1 MKFCKSCFSFL
12 ARHAAIG
19 AFVLCTTAI
28 AQNSA
33 LAQTG
38 VTVCS
43 QTKSSSASAVT
54 SGEKSSKSFR
64 SSDGSFRINF
74 STPPRRDV
82 EDLGND
88 VEQVQLIAE
97 LPKGIQM
104 VSHQPHSDR
113 VVSKRD
119 LLLQLNA
126 ARDGLLKALDGQV
139 LKTTD
144 TSLSDGTFVREFL
157 VSIPAARGEY
167 RVRMLIA
174 DDRFYQIASVGEPEF
189 VRSKQSTAFLDSFE
203 LQSASPT
210 RKYGR

>member
-1 MKFCKSCFSFL
+1 
-12 ARHAAIG
+12 
-19 AFVLCTTAI
+19 
-28 AQNSA
+28 
-33 LAQTG
+33 
-38 VTVCS
+38 
-43 QTKSSSASAVT
+43 
-54 SGEKSSKSFR
+54 
-64 SSDGSFRINF
+64 
-74 STPPRRDV
+74 
-82 EDLGND
+82 
-88 VEQVQLIAE
+88 
-97 LPKGIQM
+97 M